1 MFLERRQTDTIPA
14 FSRIL
19 RRALALVVAS
29 RAGKD
34 EKLAF
39 PGAVPGYGVVVN
51 ARVFF
56 SASLAALTLLSVACG
71 DDDSSAVSSADGGG
85 GGGEAA
91 APVCATTPAPEKPAA
106 SCDVTIESPPISG
119 ATHVPEGTAIAYCS
133 NPPSSGNH
141 YPVWAAY
148 QEYSAP
154 VEWPYL
160 VHSMEHGAV
169 VLLYK
174 CAPPGCPEIVEQ
186 LVKVRDNAAADPLC
200 VNGGKRIIIA
210 PSATITT
217 KVAAAAWGKTYQAAC
232 VDMPTLEAFVRDNY
246 AKGPENLCNPGRTF

>member
-71 DDDSSAVSSADGGG
+71 DDDAIDVID
-85 GGGEAA
+85 
-91 APVCATTPAPEKPAA
+91 VATLEKPAA

>member
-1 MFLERRQTDTIPA
+1 M
-14 FSRIL
+14 
-19 RRALALVVAS
+19 
-29 RAGKD
+29 
-34 EKLAF
+34 
-39 PGAVPGYGVVVN
+39 N
-51 ARVFF
+51 ARFFF

-71 DDDSSAVSSADGGG
+71 DDDASPVASVDG

-91 APVCATTPAPEKPAA
+91 APVCPATPAPEKPAA
-106 SCDVTIESPPISG
+106 SCDVTIESPPIGG
-119 ATHVPEGTAIAYCS
+119 ATHLPEGTAITYCS

-141 YPVWAAY
+141 YPVWAAF
-148 QEYSAP
+148 QQYSAP

-174 CAPPGCPEIVEQ
+174 CDPPGCPEIVDQ

-200 VNGGKRIIIA
+200 AEGIKRIIIA
-210 PSATITT
+210 PSTTIAS

-246 AKGPENLCNPGRTF
+246 AKGPENLCASGRTF